1 MKNYLSEFLTAC
13 GYTVEDRAFLTETYA
28 LIASYPK
35 PSELWNKALTL
46 YEENVNCDLG
56 ACPSRGYAPR
66 HSFLYGEAPDP
77 SLSDQAPS

>member
-1 MKNYLSEFLTAC
+1 MKKYLTEFLTAC
-13 GYTVEDRAFLTETYA
+13 GYTAEDRAFLTETYE

-56 ACPSRGYAPR
+56 EVLTLAKDAL
-66 HSFLYGEAPDP
+66 SFEEKAVEKFKTYL
-77 SLSDQAPS
+77 